1 MKTEKGKMKNRLTRF
16 GCVSLFFIFHFSFFN
31 LANAQ
36 IAGLNTLTVLDL
48 SSQART
54 SSLGFD
60 YLSVYGD
67 DPTVGIDNPSLLR
80 REMCGIGGLSFVS
93 VFDGSMIGTL
103 SYAHE
108 FKEVGTLMFAFHFN
122 NYGSFEGYDEE
133 EMSTGEF
140 SAADYS
146 LSVGWG
152 MWLDSNFSVGANVK
166 PVFSH
171 YESYSAF
178 AVAFDVAGSYVSD
191 NRRFAATV
199 MGRNIG
205 AQIMTFDGTSETL
218 PFELSAELSYKLEN
232 APFRI
237 FFAVTEL
244 QRWNL
249 RYEDVLNPTSTTDP
263 FTGEV
268 TTEGWFEGF
277 LDNLM
282 RHTLVGVELNLGK
295 SLFARLGYN
304 YRQAAEMSAIDAF
317 NLSGFSFGLGLRTKK
332 FEFSYAHRGYHLGQ
346 APDFFTISYRF

>member
-1 MKTEKGKMKNRLTRF
+1 
-16 GCVSLFFIFHFSFFN
+16 
-31 LANAQ
+31 
-36 IAGLNTLTVLDL
+36 
-48 SSQART
+48 
-54 SSLGFD
+54 
-60 YLSVYGD
+60 
-67 DPTVGIDNPSLLR
+67 
-80 REMCGIGGLSFVS
+80 
-93 VFDGSMIGTL
+93 
-103 SYAHE
+103 
-108 FKEVGTLMFAFHFN
+108 
-122 NYGSFEGYDEE
+122 
-133 EMSTGEF
+133 
-140 SAADYS
+140 
-146 LSVGWG
+146 
-152 MWLDSNFSVGANVK
+152 
-166 PVFSH
+166 
-171 YESYSAF
+171 
-178 AVAFDVAGSYVSD
+178 VAGSYVSD

-205 AQIMTFDGTSETL
+205 AQIMTFDGTSEPL

-295 SLFARLGYN
+295 SFFARVGYN
-304 YRQAAEMSAIDAF
+304 YRQAAEMSAVDAF